1 MSTVAYWLST
11 VDRVERH
18 TTQAVIGV
26 V

>member
-18 TTQAVIGV
+18 TTQAVTGV